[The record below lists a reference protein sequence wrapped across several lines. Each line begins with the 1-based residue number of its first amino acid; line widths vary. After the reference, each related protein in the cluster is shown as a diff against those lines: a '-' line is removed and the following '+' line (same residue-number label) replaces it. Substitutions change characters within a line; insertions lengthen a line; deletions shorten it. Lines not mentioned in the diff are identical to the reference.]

1 MWLDLGSYEVR
12 VPVLERRDEKR
23 ADGATVTTWVEV
35 GVKIAQ
41 VSIMV
46 NVAALVKTLGR
57 TAANSKSGKS
67 VEASGAVVA
76 KVMTS
81 REERKDAPSCGKA
94 AELRGD
100 EFETGSDGMAQ
111 VRS

>member
-1 MWLDLGSYEVR
+1 MGSYEVR

-46 NVAALVKTLGR
+46 NVAELVKTLGR
-57 TAANSKSGKS
+57 TAAKSKSGKS

-81 REERKDAPSCGKA
+81 REELRDAPSCEKA
-94 AELRGD
+94 AEVRDD
-100 EFETGSDGMAQ
+100 EFDIDSDGMARS